1 MRDAGVT
8 TAAAI
13 AERNDKKTN
22 LAKNK
27 ELLLQYIRDNVI
39 GSSSNTLI
47 QTVYGEKPL
56 VYADYTASGRSL
68 RFIETYI

>member
-27 ELLLQYIRDNVI
+27 EVLLQYIRDNVI

>member
-13 AERNDKKTN
+13 AERNDKKTA
-22 LAKNK
+22 LVKNK
-27 ELLLQYIRDNVI
+27 EVLLQYIRDNVI
-39 GSSSNTLI
+39 GSSRDTLI

-68 RFIETYI
+68 RFIETYL

>member
-22 LAKNK
+22 LEKNK
-27 ELLLQYIRDNVI
+27 GMLLQYIRDNVI
-39 GSSSNTLI
+39 GSSKDTLI

>member
-22 LAKNK
+22 LEKNK
-27 ELLLQYIRDNVI
+27 GMLLQYIRDNVI
-39 GSSSNTLI
+39 GSSSDTLI